1 MPPARKK
8 KKMPPSLPF
17 FDPEPKEP
25 DRSHVL
31 SVTDLTLA
39 IKGTLEQNF
48 TSVWVGGEI
57 SDLSRPQSGHV
68 YFTLKDEGAQIKAI
82 LWRTAAQRLGFDVTD
97 GLDVIVRGDID
108 VYPPRGNYQ
117 LIVRHLEP
125 LGLGALQLAFKRLHE
140 KLAAEGLFD
149 PRHKKPLPRFPRR
162 IAFVTSP
169 TGAAIR
175 DFLEVLRRR
184 WQGIEVLIVPV
195 RVQGAGAAEEIAR
208 GIQIANRITP
218 APDVL
223 VVGRGGGSIE
233 DLWCFNEEPVVRA
246 IFASRIPV
254 VSAVGHE
261 IDVTLADLVADVRA
275 LTPTEAAERIVPSS
289 DEIQALLRSQQERL
303 AHSLRMQAQQAR
315 ARLDALAHR
324 RIFLRPFDRVQQLT
338 ERTHELGERA
348 ERAIR
353 LRVSRSR
360 ERIASLAGHLEGLSP
375 LSVLSRGYSVTTRAV
390 TGELVRDAA
399 DVQPGDRITTRLATG
414 QILSRVEEW
423 PES

>member
-375 LSVLSRGYSVTTRAV
+375 LSVLSRGYSVTTRAD